1 MAVITTPL
9 VTQRLNTISSS
20 PGTQVGTIV
29 QTTDG
34 GEAIFVIALSAIAQ
48 YDAVAILNSSSAT
61 GATICA
67 APLTTTNAA
76 QAAGMGIAQVAIT
89 AGAYGWVFTR
99 GHDLRVNVLI
109 ACQPAVPLFTTGTAG
124 SLDDT
129 IVSGGFAVG
138 VIAKT
143 SAASAS
149 AVQCIMHSGT
159 IAHSMG

>member
-1 MAVITTPL
+1 MAIVTSSI
-9 VTQRLNTISSS
+9 VTQRLTVATSS
-20 PGTQVGTIV
+20 PGTQVGTRV
-29 QTTDG
+29 MTSDG

-61 GATICA
+61 GSTLCA

-76 QAAGMGIAQVAIT
+76 QAAGMGVAQT
-89 AGAYGWVFTR
+89 ALAAGEYGWIMQK
-99 GHDLRVNVLI
+99 GNDLRVNVLI
-109 ACQPAVPLFTTGTAG
+109 ACQPAVPLFTTATGGA
-124 SLDDT
+124 LDDT

-149 AVQCIMHSGT
+149 AVQCIMSSGVL
-159 IAHSMG
+159 AHSMG